1 MKGGRIY
8 NIAIK
13 LQDGVFLYYLAHFL
27 PASNE
32 NNGDRCHVLVVC
44 RSGL

>member
-13 LQDGVFLYYLAHFL
+13 LQDSVFLYNLARFL

-32 NNGDRCHVLVVC
+32 SNGYRCHVLVVC
-44 RSGL
+44 R